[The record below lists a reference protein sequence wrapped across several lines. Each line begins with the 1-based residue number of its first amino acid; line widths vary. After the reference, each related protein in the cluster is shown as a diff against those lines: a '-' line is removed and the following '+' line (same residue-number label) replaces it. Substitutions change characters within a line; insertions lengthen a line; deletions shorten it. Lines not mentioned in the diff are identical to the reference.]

1 MIDLAQ
7 ITRAEAEDFL
17 YREGRLI
24 DERRFDE
31 WFDLYTEEAVYWLPM
46 GDDEVPGL
54 GPSVIYD
61 DHYFL
66 ARRVYRLVHTR
77 VFSQRPVSRTV
88 HLISNVEVGEMIT
101 AGTRPELIV
110 YSAQVVHEVA
120 VGQQP
125 AIRAR
130 RPAYACGPL
139 RTPPRL
145 RRRRI
150 EDHAQKVRARR
161 SGSAGRELG
170 LHRMTG

>member
-110 YSAQVVHEVA
+110 YSAQVVHEV
-120 VGQQP
+120 
-125 AIRAR
+125 
-130 RPAYACGPL
+130 
-139 RTPPRL
+139 
-145 RRRRI
+145 
-150 EDHAQKVRARR
+150 R
-161 SGSAGRELG
+161 SGSNQQYGLGDLRTLAGRCEHRLVSVDGELKIT
-170 LHRMTG
+170 LKKFELVDRDQPVESLAFIV